1 MRTAWERS
9 LHDPGLR
16 HKDDPIARFHL
27 ERSVFDVKCREGPYR
42 SGVSIARVSG
52 GHHQMSGERRFSRAH
67 GPDMEVMNL
76 SHTGAL
82 SQIGLNSKRLNPRR
96 HGIKRKVYRI
106 SKELPRPTT
115 TTATMIKLYRV
126 KP

>member
-1 MRTAWERS
+1 
-9 LHDPGLR
+9 
-16 HKDDPIARFHL
+16 
-27 ERSVFDVKCREGPYR
+27 
-42 SGVSIARVSG
+42 
-52 GHHQMSGERRFSRAH
+52 MSGERRFSRAH

-106 SKELPRPTT
+106 SKELPRPGTT
-115 TTATMIKLYRV
+115 TTATMIKLTTGSNHNQSVAIMAMPARTTPV
-126 KP
+126 TPHQRPCAGTRHGCLSRPFGPT